1 MKKLKV
7 YVVGFEAD
15 PINGGVSGYNWFS
28 KKEDADK
35 NFITTE
41 KFYYP
46 YNTEVYRGE
55 LEIEVSNNYSATEE
69 QREEDA
75 NSLKKMQEDMK
86 AEQEKLE
93 TTENQ
98 VNQ

>member
-1 MKKLKV
+1 MKKLNV

-35 NFITTE
+35 NFTE
-41 KFYYP
+41 SREINEP
-46 YNTEVYRGE
+46 HNTEVYRGE

-69 QREEDA
+69 QREEVTKKVELFLEENDWE
-75 NSLKKMQEDMK
+75 NSF
-86 AEQEKLE
+86 A
-93 TTENQ
+93 
-98 VNQ
+98 

>member
-69 QREEDA
+69 QREEVTKKVELFLEENDWE
-75 NSLKKMQEDMK
+75 NSF
-86 AEQEKLE
+86 A
-93 TTENQ
+93 
-98 VNQ
+98 

>member
-69 QREEDA
+69 QIEEVTKKVELFLEENDWE
-75 NSLKKMQEDMK
+75 NSF
-86 AEQEKLE
+86 A
-93 TTENQ
+93 
-98 VNQ
+98 